1 MRLLPL
7 FLALLSPLLALYPNN
22 LKNWNLDSAKAPG
35 STARKSVNIT
45 NIDRFTSGQSRELS
59 HESKSNSSSCL
70 GIQEIPDE
78 NSLQLLTPS
87 LQERRMA
94 KFQLD
99 NGLKVI
105 IISDPLLDKSGAA
118 LAVGSGSLA
127 EPASH
132 PGLAHFLEHMLF
144 MGTEKYPDENVYWDF
159 ITNHGGQANAFTDN
173 DRTVYMFSISNEAF
187 LPALDQFSQFFISP
201 LFAPSGVSR
210 EMHAVDQE
218 YRRYVVSDD
227 WRVMGLIQSLSN
239 PENPLSRFTVGNL
252 DTLAS
257 VTQAELKEWWKNNYS
272 ASIMTLLIYSPLPVD
287 VLKKAVE
294 EDFSAISSHN
304 VTAPVVQEALQ
315 STYTGKKIL
324 VHSIQ
329 NARALYISFDL
340 PASYYQQVRLL
351 EEALGDASSR
361 SLLQILRE
369 KGLVDTIETVDGKA
383 YDRLSLMVKI
393 TLTAKGEEQADDV
406 LQDFFGTLS
415 YFEEAGISQGY
426 FDQWQKATALS
437 YSFQSPQDVFRMLMR
452 QGSDILDESVATF
465 PTDTVLLSD
474 YNPEKMKA
482 LLQLMKAKDSYI
494 IQLSPQN
501 ITGETE
507 KWFGAVYKV
516 EAFPAGFVDSL
527 GANKETSVAL
537 PESNPYLP
545 HNLELVACE
554 GSTLIPEKL
563 DQEEGCQLYFL
574 CDHQFHLPKTTAIL
588 HIKPKK
594 EWSLGARSAVIRD
607 LQVAAALYK
616 LQPEL
621 FMASEAGLDI
631 KFEEKDGAFLIKITG
646 FSESLVPCL
655 ETIGK
660 TFKNTVLTPLEFE
673 TVKSTLLQNYLGNL
687 ADEPFQQGIALI
699 KETLSKSV
707 APYDKKAKTLEKLTF
722 AQFESASEKM
732 LKNLQLEGILFGNTT
747 AAEAKALCRS
757 LQQILQTLSFDDVY
771 RPAYFEERKGPT
783 LYKKEIAQLG
793 NFAALIIQD
802 GCFSLEKEAALSLL
816 TRGLTEPFFTEL
828 RSKQQ
833 TGYIV
838 KNMSP
843 SILGTLSEILF
854 VQSTT
859 YDPEELLFRFELF
872 LEGFNMD
879 EEHFNALKASYIE
892 ELKAPEKSPLEKAEK
907 LDKMAFLL
915 QGDFSWYEK
924 QIKAAEDLSFE
935 QFKSFTQSFLARSN
949 KQRIALLLKGQQQG
963 LRALRYAPVSTIA
976 ALHNQGRFITFD
988 QNKCK

>member
-1 MRLLPL
+1 MRIFPL
-7 FLALLSPLLALYPNN
+7 FLTLLTPLFGLQ
-22 LKNWNLDSAKAPG
+22 D
-35 STARKSVNIT
+35 
-45 NIDRFTSGQSRELS
+45 
-59 HESKSNSSSCL
+59 
-70 GIQEIPDE
+70 IPDE
-78 NSLQLLTPS
+78 NSLKLQTPS
-87 LQERRMA
+87 LQERKMA

-105 IISDPLLDKSGAA
+105 VVSDPLLDKSGAA

-127 EPASH
+127 EPTSS

-144 MGTEKYPDENVYWDF
+144 MGTEKYPDENIYWNF

-173 DRTVYMFSISNEAF
+173 DRTVYMFSISNDAF

-201 LFAPSGVSR
+201 LFNPAGVAR

-218 YRRYVVSDD
+218 YRRYVTSDD
-227 WRVMGLIQSLSN
+227 WRVMGLIQALSN
-239 PENPLSRFTVGNL
+239 PASPLSRFTVGNL
-252 DTLAS
+252 DTLAK
-257 VTQAELKEWWKNNYS
+257 VTQSELKEWWAANYS
-272 ASIMTLLIYSPLPVD
+272 ASIMTLLIYSPLPAP
-287 VLKKAVE
+287 VLKKAVV
-294 EDFSAISSHN
+294 EDFSAISSHA
-304 VTAPVVQEALQ
+304 VTAPVVKETFDPL
-315 STYTGKKIL
+315 YTGKRIL

-340 PASYYQQVRLL
+340 PAIYYQQARLL
-351 EEALGDASSR
+351 EEALSDASAK
-361 SLLQILRE
+361 SLLQLLRK
-369 KGLVDTIETVDGKA
+369 KGLADTIETVDGKA
-383 YDRLSLMVKI
+383 YDRLSLLVKI
-393 TLTAKGEEQADDV
+393 TLTEKGEEQVDEV

-415 YFEEAGISQGY
+415 YFEGVGISHNY
-426 FDQWQKATALS
+426 FDQWQKATALA
-437 YSFQSPQDVFRMLMR
+437 YSFQSPQDVFRTLMQ
-452 QGSDILDESVATF
+452 QGADLLDESVATF
-465 PTDTVLLSD
+465 PTNTVLLAD
-474 YNPEKMKA
+474 YNPEKLRAM
-482 LLQLMKAKDSYI
+482 LQLMKAKEAYI

-501 ITGETE
+501 ITGESE

-516 EAFPAGFVDSL
+516 EAFPDGFVENLSR
-527 GANKETSVAL
+527 AKERAVAL
-537 PESNPYLP
+537 PETNPYLP
-545 HNLELVACE
+545 HNLELVASQ

-563 DQEEGCQLYFL
+563 DQDEGCLLYFFA
-574 CDHQFHLPKTTAIL
+574 DHQFNLPKTTAIL

-607 LQVAAALYK
+607 LQIAAASYK

-621 FMASEAGLDI
+621 FLAHEAGLAI
-631 KFEEKDGAFLIKITG
+631 KFEEKDGAFLLKVTG
-646 FSESLVPCL
+646 FSESLIPCL
-655 ETIGK
+655 ETISK
-660 TFKNTVLTPLEFE
+660 TFKNVALTPLEFE
-673 TVKSTLLQNYLGNL
+673 TVKSTLLQSYLGAL
-687 ADEPFQQGIALI
+687 SDEPFQQGTALI

-707 APYDKKAKTLEKLTF
+707 ASYDKKAKILEKLTF

-747 AAEAKALCRS
+747 ITEAKTLCHALKE
-757 LQQILQTLSFDDVY
+757 ILQTLPFDDVY
-771 RPAYFEERKGPT
+771 IPAYFEERKGPV
-783 LYKKEIAQLG
+783 LYKKEISQLG

-802 GCFSLEKEAALSLL
+802 GCFSLEKEASLALL

-843 SILGTLSEILF
+843 TILGTLAEVLF

-872 LEGFNMD
+872 LEGFNLD

-892 ELKAPEKSPLEKAEK
+892 ELKAPEKSPLERAEK
-907 LDKMAFLL
+907 LDKMAFSL
-915 QGDFSWYEK
+915 QGDFAWYEK
-924 QIKAAEDLSFE
+924 RIKATEDLSFE
-935 QFKSFTQSFLARSN
+935 RFKSFYQSFLARSN
-949 KQRIALLLKGQQQG
+949 QQRIALLLKGQQQG
-963 LRALRYAPVSTIA
+963 SRALRYTSVATIN